1 MLKFIK
7 KCLCRKKKFSRK
19 GKNSE
24 KNQASFLREFMTLL
38 DYYEMHPVTVFTL
51 LIQFLANISG
61 DISLNEECTSLDQED
76 YIINDFIKKTHK
88 DLTKKVNQLRKI
100 MIKCNYTAS
109 KTIH

>member
-24 KNQASFLREFMTLL
+24 ENQVSFLRDFMMLL
-38 DYYEMHPVTVFTL
+38 DLYEMHPIAVFTI

-61 DISLNEECTSLDQED
+61 DISLNTDNPLLEDED
-76 YIINDFIKKTHK
+76 YLIDDFIKNTHQ
-88 DLTKKVNQLRKI
+88 DLTKKVNQLHKI
-100 MIKCNYTAS
+100 MIKCNYAES